1 MSLQILE
8 PSRLPGRYCR
18 GHRWSGL
25 SGRLASFWEIP
36 KSGPVTAMDA
46 VRLGSAVR
54 TLRLQR
60 RTVTSIVISSD
71 AGRMRSTFSAR

>member
-18 GHRWSGL
+18 DIVERF
-25 SGRLASFWEIP
+25 RPPCQWEIP